1 MDITSLSELPVAA
14 SQLLA
19 ACSGKKIFAFLG
31 EMGSGKTTLIGA
43 ICAQLGVR
51 DKVTSPTFA
60 IVNEYFGKEK
70 IFHFDLFRLKSLDEA
85 LDIGIEEYLSGE
97 ACCFIEWPQVIGPLL
112 PEETVYVTIEV
123 IQLMRR
129 MTVQF
134 HG

>member
-31 EMGSGKTTLIGA
+31 EMGSGKTTLIAA
-43 ICAQLGVR
+43 ICGQLGVTDR
-51 DKVTSPTFA
+51 VTSPTFA

-85 LDIGIEEYLSGE
+85 LDIGIEEYFSGE